1 LHSAFD
7 RKVGENHRVLA
18 ECKQKKE
25 RMMKMRLIPNG
36 VALALML
43 LPGANSELCTCF
55 AQGGLTPPGAPAP
68 TMKTLQ
74 QIEPRTPISSVP
86 VSILNSGSYYLT
98 DNLDLSYGDA
108 IFVSAN
114 NVTIDLNGFT
124 IRSFDST
131 NGSVGIRI
139 DTSPFVEFHDIT
151 ILNGHLAGYS
161 LFYSGGVYSGNG
173 FGYGIYSSGNP
184 HNVRVSNVTVS
195 GCLYD
200 GVNVGLAGTAVESCA
215 VSTVGGIGIYAK
227 TVSRCTAY
235 QCGQYGI
242 YAYAASECYGDTTSS
257 LHEGLYAYA
266 ANNCSGSSV
275 GNGFIS
281 FTGLNAHVANN
292 CYGYNSGPGGGG
304 LSADVANNCYGVSPG
319 NGAGIDAYTAQNC
332 YGESPGGDGISAYTA
347 QNCYGHSGGSGHG
360 VYATAT
366 AQNCVGL
373 SGTGNGLY
381 AGRVATTC
389 DGTSASGSAAAL
401 RVDGTANCC
410 SGLNSGGGPAIQTCI
425 AIGCTT
431 FGGAINT
438 SCSKWLG
445 TP

>member
-1 LHSAFD
+1 MFETFIVYSQ
-7 RKVGENHRVLA
+7 KTYP
-18 ECKQKKE
+18 KKE
-25 RMMKMRLIPNG
+25 RTMKMRLIPN
-36 VALALML
+36 VVVLVLTL
-43 LPGANSELCTCF
+43 LPAVNSEFSTCF
-55 AQGGLTPPGAPAP
+55 AQGSLTPPGAPAP

-98 DNLDLSYGDA
+98 DNLDVSFGDA
-108 IFVSAN
+108 IFISAN

-124 IRSFDST
+124 IRCFDST

-151 ILNGHLAGYS
+151 ILNGHLAGY
-161 LFYSGGVYSGNG
+161 LFFYSGGVYSGNG
-173 FGYGIYSSGNP
+173 FGYGIYSAGNP
-184 HNVRVSNVTVS
+184 RNVRVSNVTVS

-200 GVNVGLAGTAVESCA
+200 GVNVGLANTAVESCA
-215 VSTVGGIGIYAK
+215 VSIVGGNGIYAN

-235 QCGQYGI
+235 QCGQFGI

-257 LHEGLYAYA
+257 LYEGLYAYT

-281 FTGLNAHVANN
+281 FTGLRAHVANN

-304 LSADVANNCYGVSPG
+304 LSADAANNCYGYG
-319 NGAGIDAYTAQNC
+319 ALNGLGVLATTANNC
-332 YGESPGGDGISAYTA
+332 YGESPGNGDGIDAI
-347 QNCYGHSGGSGHG
+347 
-360 VYATAT
+360 T

-381 AGRVATTC
+381 ASRVATAC
-389 DGTSASGSAAAL
+389 YGTSASGSAAAL

-410 SGLNSGGGPAIQTCI
+410 SGFNSGGGPAIQTCI

-431 FGGAINT
+431 FGGLINS